1 MTAERRAG
9 SGIAKL
15 LVLALA
21 LGASAGV
28 RRWARP
34 SPQGDP
40 VGVLRAVAMRNPMI
54 RQDLPLDRYGAACDG
69 GDGAACTELG
79 VAWAQVVVMDG
90 IPVPACV
97 DHALFA
103 RACEEGHWLGCDHL
117 ARGGDDCGE
126 PDLARAE
133 AVLDRACA
141 GAVFAACD
149 ALGRV
154 RVRRR
159 G

>member
-9 SGIAKL
+9 TGIAKL
-15 LVLALA
+15 LTMALA
-21 LGASAGV
+21 LGASVGV
-28 RRWARP
+28 YRWARP
-34 SPQGDP
+34 SAHGDP
-40 VGVLRAVAMRNPMI
+40 VGVLRNVALRYPMV
-54 RQDLPLDRYGAACDG
+54 RQDLPLERYGAACDG

-79 VAWAQVVVMDG
+79 VAYARIAADG
-90 IPVPACV
+90 FPVPSCV

-103 RACEEGHWLGCDHL
+103 RACDDGHWRGCDQL
-117 ARGGDDCGE
+117 VQGGDGCGE
-126 PDLARAE
+126 PDLAHVE